1 MARSLSYNSPEI
13 VRSIVKLPLKEGG
26 AWFMVMTGLARFV
39 NDYRGQNLQISH
51 LGKTAEKAQ
60 HRDLQS
66 TGFGTVCFGKLPE
79 ICHHQLP
86 ACALSGV
93 HTSPNC
99 VLKCG
104 PSYGRGTHCLKL
116 EKTRQVAR
124 GQELLLSYG
133 EEFPLASLPPPDL
146 PPRATRRP
154 RAKKAKKDEKE
165 EKDENAEKGDE
176 EDKPSDPL
184 DGEPG

>member
-1 MARSLSYNSPEI
+1 
-13 VRSIVKLPLKEGG
+13 
-26 AWFMVMTGLARFV
+26 
-39 NDYRGQNLQISH
+39 
-51 LGKTAEKAQ
+51 LGKPPKKAQ

-66 TGFGTVCFGKLPE
+66 TGFGTACFGKLPE
-79 ICHHQLP
+79 VYHHQLP

-93 HTSPNC
+93 HKSPNC
-99 VLKCG
+99 VLKRE

-116 EKTRQVAR
+116 DVTRQVAR

-133 EEFPLASLPPPDL
+133 EEFPLPSLPPPDL

-154 RAKKAKKDEKE
+154 RAKKAKKDQKN
-165 EKDENAEKGDE
+165 EKDETAEKGDE

-184 DGEPG
+184 DGEPAEDEDDE